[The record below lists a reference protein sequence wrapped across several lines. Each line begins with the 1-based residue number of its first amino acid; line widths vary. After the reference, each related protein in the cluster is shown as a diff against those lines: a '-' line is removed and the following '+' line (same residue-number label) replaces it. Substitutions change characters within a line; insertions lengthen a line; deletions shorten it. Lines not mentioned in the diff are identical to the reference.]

1 MEKIREE
8 SKQELQQQLILARK
22 FGDYWKAKDIARKLK
37 EMDNTT
43 EADKQDKEDL
53 ENALN
58 KAEADWDREE
68 IERIMG
74 ELEKKNAKPTKITDF
89 DNKFQEIKDE
99 LAKADTTKMDE
110 TQKEEFANKLK
121 DFLQTNVNE
130 YKENNDKIETSK
142 DKQIKKLEDQL
153 KWVLSDEPNLGEY
166 FSLERRRLASLRKR
180 FDDMKSQKWYP
191 KNVLIYAMNTTNRKL
206 FGTRQK
212 IKRWFTKMA
221 RKRKSDKIKTEIQ
234 KLEEKLQIK
243 PDDSAQRKLTKQ
255 FILEQIKEAKAHY
268 LKDIQNK
275 VWL

>member
-22 FGDYWKAKDIARKLK
+22 FGEYWKAKDIARKLK

-43 EADKQDKEDL
+43 DADKQDKEDL

-110 TQKEEFANKLK
+110 KQKEDFANKLK
-121 DFLQTNVNE
+121 AFLQTNVNE
-130 YKENNDKIETSK
+130 YREQNNKIDTSK
-142 DKQIKKLEDQL
+142 EAQIKKLENQL
-153 KWVLSDEPNLGEY
+153 KWVLSEEPNLGEY
-166 FSLERRRLASLRKR
+166 FSLERRRLASLKKR
-180 FDDMKSQKWYP
+180 FDNMKDQKWYP

-206 FGTRQK
+206 FWTRQK
-212 IKRWFTKMA
+212 IKRWFTKLA
-221 RKRKSDKIKTEIQ
+221 RKRQSDNIKTEIQ
-234 KLEEKLQIK
+234 KLEKKLQIN
-243 PDDSAQRKLTKQ
+243 PDDSEQRKLTKQ
-255 FILEQIKEAKAHY
+255 FILEQIKEAKARY
-268 LKDIQNK
+268 LKEIQNK